1 MSKEGNRSALEKDMR
16 RYEHTTSHRYSWKSS
31 LTVRVTIQQVTLM
44 ERITP
49 YLSCIQDRVTD
60 HRVGWTVHGVEGFL
74 EGGGRLAELI
84 GELRALEE
92 AEELARLSQEEAK

>member
-1 MSKEGNRSALEKDMR
+1 M
-16 RYEHTTSHRYSWKSS
+16 
-31 LTVRVTIQQVTLM
+31 
-44 ERITP
+44 
-49 YLSCIQDRVTD
+49 TD

-84 GELRALEE
+84 GELCALEE